1 MEDEKRIIEITS
13 KKKFPKYDLEKNLFL
28 KFICKKIIDI
38 EGKKKIQRQN
48 YRLAIINRIKT
59 RYHKKN
65 VQVEK
70 IIELLE
76 KF

>member
-38 EGKKKIQRQN
+38 EEKKKIQRQN

-59 RYHKKN
+59 RYNNKKN
-65 VQVEK
+65 DIERIIQV
-70 IIELLE
+70 LE
-76 KF
+76 NF